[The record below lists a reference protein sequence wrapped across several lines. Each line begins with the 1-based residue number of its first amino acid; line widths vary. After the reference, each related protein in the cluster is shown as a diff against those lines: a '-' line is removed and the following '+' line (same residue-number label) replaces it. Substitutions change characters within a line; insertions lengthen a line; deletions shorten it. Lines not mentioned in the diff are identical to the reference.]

1 MKKKASL
8 RRTYYGAFFLLT
20 VLPLL
25 VAACVGLGYFYRMQL
40 SDARETIEL
49 QQKSVSDT
57 LRQEVQQA
65 SLQLSHF
72 LLSPE
77 GDALSLVQQ
86 LPQSAGERYEIQ
98 SALDDTFGYYRLTG
112 HRLAAL
118 HLYLKDGTA
127 YELYT
132 ALAVPRQNVE
142 EMDWYRKA
150 LQQPERV
157 VVGAAA
163 PDTLIHAT
171 NRPGKVLLTA
181 AISMGDE
188 GGALEEACLY
198 FETEAEAL
206 MQGYDTQNP
215 ATRMFLLLDGQVL
228 AGDEA
233 YRDAA
238 VAFWNDPNGAYDGM
252 DWCITTP
259 VASTGLCV
267 LTLVDNQRLLAGVYQ
282 AGALLLVVFAVI
294 FALYL
299 AFSILFLKRILDP
312 LNSLYDGMKRLQAG
326 DFSHRLAPD
335 GHRELREL
343 MECYNDTGARMQ
355 TLTEENRRREEE
367 KYQEELKALQSEIN
381 PHFLLNTINT
391 ICFMADIAK
400 FDSIRDMAAN
410 LMSILDCVLRNRSR
424 RYTLADEVRL
434 LDAYIQIMEVRYGNS
449 FAVNKE
455 FTPDSLSCRL
465 PKLLLQPLV
474 ENAIFHGLDGR
485 EDGVIQLTGRV
496 EEGVLHI
503 CVRDNGA
510 GMTDQQARACLAG
523 PKKETGH
530 SIGLWNVQ
538 RRLKLQYGEQ
548 YGLAVESGLE
558 QGTCVRV
565 TLPAQMDEKE
575 EGHAA
580 SDDCGR

>member
-1 MKKKASL
+1 MKRKTSL
-8 RRTYYGAFFLLT
+8 RRTYYRAFFLLA

-25 VAACVGLGYFYRMQL
+25 VAACVGLGFFYRMQL
-40 SDARETIEL
+40 NDARETIEL
-49 QQKSVSDT
+49 QQQSVSDT

-65 SLQLSHF
+65 SLQLAHF

-77 GDALSLVQQ
+77 GDALSLVRQ
-86 LPQSAGERYEIQ
+86 LPQSMGERYAIQ
-98 SALDDTFGYYRLTG
+98 SSLDETFGYYRLTG
-112 HRLAAL
+112 RKLAAL
-118 HLYLKDGTA
+118 HLYLKDGTS

-132 ALAVPRQNVE
+132 ALAVPRQDVE
-142 EMDWYRKA
+142 RMDWYRAA
-150 LQQPERV
+150 LETPEQV

-171 NRPGKVLLTA
+171 NRQGKVLLTA
-181 AISMGDE
+181 AMSMGEE

-198 FETEAEAL
+198 FETDAET
-206 MQGYDTQNP
+206 MMYGYDVQNP
-215 ATRMFLLLDGQVL
+215 ATRMFLILDGQVL
-228 AGDEA
+228 AGDEQYQEEA
-233 YRDAA
+233 LRFLA
-238 VAFWNDPNGAYDGM
+238 NPNAEGGDM

-259 VASTGLCV
+259 VANTGLCV
-267 LTLVDNQRLLAGVYQ
+267 LTLVDNHQLLANVYG
-282 AGALLLVVFAVI
+282 AGALLLGAFAVVM
-294 FALYL
+294 ALYL

-312 LNSLYDGMKRLQAG
+312 LNSLHDGMKRLQAG
-326 DFSHRLAPD
+326 DFSHRLTPG

-343 MECYNDTGARMQ
+343 MECYNDTGEKMQ

-391 ICFMADIAK
+391 IRFMADMAK

-424 RYTLADEVRL
+424 RYTLSDEVRL

-449 FAVNKE
+449 FEVNKN
-455 FTPDSLSCRL
+455 FTPESLDCCL

-496 EEGVLHI
+496 EDGVLYI

-510 GMTDQQARACLAG
+510 GMTDEQARACLAG

-548 YGLAVESGLE
+548 YGLTVESAPGE
-558 QGTCVRV
+558 GTCVSV
-565 TLPAQMDEKE
+565 TMPARTDGE
-575 EGHAA
+575 EERHAA
-580 SDDCGR
+580 SDDRGR